1 MNDTYG
7 SAQPRPVVAIVRP
20 KLLIVDDQP
29 VNIRALHQIF
39 SDDHDVF
46 MATNGADA
54 IAFCEAS
61 QPDLVLLDVVMPA
74 LSGLDVCR
82 ALKGNPAT
90 ADIPVIFVTSLN
102 EPEEEGAC
110 WDVGGVDFIT
120 KPINAKTTRNRVRA
134 HLTLK
139 HQADLL
145 RQLAWVDGLTGIP
158 NKRQVDARSEEE
170 FRRCKRDALPLAV
183 AIVDIDYFKAFNDT
197 YGHLAG
203 DDCLRSV
210 AQAIQSSLQRPGD
223 FAGRMG
229 GEEFIGIFPAT
240 GLQEATELV
249 RRIDSAIR
257 ALRIPHVGGIDG
269 EVTVSIGV
277 VSATPRGDVSV
288 AAFVEQADRALYQ
301 AKQQGRARVHAVE
314 GDVSANDVSSVA

>member
-1 MNDTYG
+1 MIDSPG
-7 SAQPRPVVAIVRP
+7 SVQVQPVAAAARA

-39 SDDHDVF
+39 AGDHDVF

-61 QPDLVLLDVVMPA
+61 QPDLILLDVVMPE
-74 LSGLDVCR
+74 LSGLEVCR
-82 ALKGNPAT
+82 TLKASPAT

-102 EPEEEGAC
+102 DPEEEGAC
-110 WDVGGVDFIT
+110 WDAGAVDFIT

-139 HQADLL
+139 YQADML

-158 NKRQVDARSEEE
+158 NKRQIEARSEEE
-170 FRRCKRDALPLAV
+170 FRRCRREELPLAV
-183 AIVDIDYFKAFNDT
+183 AVVDIDYFKAFNDT

-210 AQAIQSSLQRPGD
+210 AQAIQTAMLRPGD
-223 FAGRMG
+223 FVGRMG
-229 GEEFIGIFPAT
+229 GEEFICIFPDT
-240 GLQEATELV
+240 TLQEATRLLQ
-249 RRIDSAIR
+249 RIDAAIR
-257 ALRIPHVGGIDG
+257 ALQLPHVGGIDG
-269 EVTVSIGV
+269 HVTVSIGV
-277 VSATPRGDVSV
+277 ISAVPRSDVTM
-288 AAFVEQADRALYQ
+288 AALVEQADRALYQ
-301 AKQQGRARVHAVE
+301 AKQQGRARIYAAEVAAPDAV
-314 GDVSANDVSSVA
+314 

>member
-1 MNDTYG
+1 MNNSLG
-7 SAQPRPVVAIVRP
+7 FNQPQPAVANSRP

-39 SDDHDVF
+39 AGDHDVF

-61 QPDLVLLDVVMPA
+61 QPDLVLLDVVMPE

-82 ALKGNPAT
+82 ALKASPAT

-102 EPEEEGAC
+102 DPEEEGAC

-139 HQADLL
+139 YQADML
-145 RQLAWVDGLTGIP
+145 RQLAWIDGLTGIP
-158 NKRQVDARSEEE
+158 NKRQIDARSEQE
-170 FRRCKRDALPLAV
+170 FRRCKREELPLAV
-183 AIVDIDYFKAFNDT
+183 AVVDIDYFKAFNDT

-210 AQAIQSSLQRPGD
+210 AQAIQASMQRPGD

-229 GEEFIGIFPAT
+229 GEEFICLFPDT
-240 GLQEATELV
+240 TLQDAMELLQ
-249 RRIDSAIR
+249 RIDAAIR
-257 ALRIPHVGGIDG
+257 ALHLPHVSGIDG
-269 EVTVSIGV
+269 QVTVSIGV
-277 VSATPRGDVSV
+277 VSAVPRSDGTM
-288 AAFVEQADRALYQ
+288 AAFVEQADKALYQ
-301 AKQQGRARVHAVE
+301 AKQQGRARVHAAKV
-314 GDVSANDVSSVA
+314 DVAGMV

>member
-1 MNDTYG
+1 MVDGLG
-7 SAQPRPVVAIVRP
+7 SIQTPSVAAISRP

-39 SDDHDVF
+39 ASDHDVF
-46 MATNGADA
+46 MATSGSDA

-61 QPDLVLLDVVMPA
+61 LPDLILLDVVMPE

-82 ALKGNPAT
+82 ALKAVPAT

-102 EPEEEGAC
+102 DPEEESAC
-110 WDVGGVDFIT
+110 WDVGAVDFIT

-139 HQADLL
+139 YQADML

-158 NKRQVDARSEEE
+158 NKRQIEVRSEEE
-170 FRRCKRDALPLAV
+170 FRRCKREELPLAV
-183 AIVDIDYFKAFNDT
+183 AVVDIDYFKAFNDT

-210 AQAIQSSLQRPGD
+210 AQAIQSSMQRAGD
-223 FAGRMG
+223 FVGRMG
-229 GEEFIGIFPAT
+229 GEEFICILPDAAPQDAMQV
-240 GLQEATELV
+240 LQ
-249 RRIDSAIR
+249 RIDAAIR
-257 ALRIPHVGGIDG
+257 ALRLPHVGGIDG
-269 EVTVSIGV
+269 HVTVSIGV
-277 VSATPRGDVSV
+277 ISAVPRIDVTM
-288 AAFVEQADRALYQ
+288 ATFIEQADKALYQ
-301 AKQQGRARVHAVE
+301 AKQQGRARIHAAQAAE
-314 GDVSANDVSSVA
+314 LGIA

>member
-1 MNDTYG
+1 MIDSPG
-7 SAQPRPVVAIVRP
+7 SAQAQPVAAIARP

-39 SDDHDVF
+39 VGDHDVF
-46 MATNGADA
+46 MATNGSDA

-61 QPDLVLLDVVMPA
+61 QPDLVLLDVVMPE

-82 ALKGNPAT
+82 ALKASPAT

-102 EPEEEGAC
+102 DPEEESAC

-120 KPINAKTTRNRVRA
+120 KPINIKTTRNRVRA

-139 HQADLL
+139 YQADML

-158 NKRQVDARSEEE
+158 NKRQIEARSEEE
-170 FRRCKRDALPLAV
+170 FRRCRGEELPLAV
-183 AIVDIDYFKAFNDT
+183 AVVDIDYFKAFNDT

-210 AQAIQSSLQRPGD
+210 AQAIQASLLRAGD
-223 FAGRMG
+223 FVGRMG
-229 GEEFIGIFPAT
+229 GEEFICLFPGASLEDAVKL
-240 GLQEATELV
+240 LQ
-249 RRIDSAIR
+249 RIDTAIR
-257 ALRIPHVGGIDG
+257 ALQLSHVGGIDG
-269 EVTVSIGV
+269 LVTVSIGV
-277 VSATPRGDVSV
+277 ISAVPHGDDSM

-301 AKQQGRARVHAVE
+301 AKQQGRARIYAAE
-314 GDVSANDVSSVA
+314 VAEPGVV

>member
-1 MNDTYG
+1 MNDSLG
-7 SAQPRPVVAIVRP
+7 SNQPQPVATSNRP

-39 SDDHDVF
+39 AGDHDVF
-46 MATNGADA
+46 MATNGPDA

-61 QPDLVLLDVVMPA
+61 QPDLVLLDVVMPE

-82 ALKGNPAT
+82 TLKASPAT

-102 EPEEEGAC
+102 DPEEEGAC

-139 HQADLL
+139 YQADML
-145 RQLAWVDGLTGIP
+145 RQLAWIDGLTGIP
-158 NKRQVDARSEEE
+158 NKRQIDARSEEE
-170 FRRCKRDALPLAV
+170 FRRCKREALPLAV
-183 AIVDIDYFKAFNDT
+183 AVVDIDYFKAFNDT

-210 AQAIQSSLQRPGD
+210 AQAIQASMQRPGD

-229 GEEFIGIFPAT
+229 GEEFICIFPDT
-240 GLQEATELV
+240 SLQDATELLQ
-249 RRIDSAIR
+249 RIDAAIR
-257 ALRIPHVGGIDG
+257 ALQLPHVKGIGGH
-269 EVTVSIGV
+269 VTVSIGV
-277 VSATPRGDVSV
+277 VSAVPSSDVTM
-288 AAFVEQADRALYQ
+288 AALVEQADKALYQ
-301 AKQQGRARVHAVE
+301 AKQQGRARVHAAQIAESGV
-314 GDVSANDVSSVA
+314 V